1 MTTQPTHTHGPWHI
15 GMRPGP
21 MVYGPL
27 GEQVADC
34 RGLDESGYNARLIA
48 AAPEMLNLCIGL
60 KKYAWANDPA
70 TMSSELKAL
79 LNEACNLIA
88 KAEGRG

>member
-1 MTTQPTHTHGPWHI
+1 MTTQQTHTPGPWHI

-21 MVYGPL
+21 MVYGQL

-48 AAPEMLNLCIGL
+48 AAPELLLIAKCYL
-60 KKYAWANDPA
+60 ATCKSDQYAFVKA
-70 TMSSELKAL
+70 T
-79 LNEACNLIA
+79 IA
-88 KAEGRG
+88 KAEGRI